1 LQQAGERDLL
11 TDASWKLMPGQRAGL
26 VGANGA
32 GKSTLLKAI
41 AGLRG
46 VDSGK
51 LLIANSVS
59 LGYLAQTAVSGST
72 RTVYD
77 EVRNAMQQL
86 VAAEAAMVAAA
97 AAFEAGDPTAP
108 DRLADAQADFE
119 AAGGYDADRR
129 IGTVLDGLGFS
140 REQWDW
146 GCDRFSGGWQ
156 MRIALACMLLSPA
169 GQAATG
175 KGSSGSAGVGG
186 GLLLLDEPTN
196 HLDAKAVAWL
206 AQFLAASAAT
216 LVLVSHDEGLLEGA
230 CDRIVEV
237 RRSSTC
243 CDALCLWV
251 GWFRLLCC
259 IMLDHC
265 RRCRLPGSM

>member
-1 LQQAGERDLL
+1 
-11 TDASWKLMPGQRAGL
+11 

-46 VDSGK
+46 IDSGK
-51 LLIANSVS
+51 LLIANNVS

-86 VAAEAAMVAAA
+86 VAAEEAMVAAA
-97 AAFEAGDPTAP
+97 AAFEAGDPEAP
-108 DRLADAQADFE
+108 QKLADAQADFE
-119 AAGGYDADRR
+119 AAGGYDVDRR

-175 KGSSGSAGVGG
+175 SGSNGSSGAGVGG

-206 AQFLAASAAT
+206 AQFLAASAGT
-216 LVLVSHDEGLLEGA
+216 LILVSHDEGLLEGA

-237 RRSSTC
+237 SRRIILPITPVFPRPWRC
-243 CDALCLWV
+243 MNMKTLQ
-251 GWFRLLCC
+251 R
-259 IMLDHC
+259 HC
-265 RRCRLPGSM
+265 RRTAQCLRNCVCPRPDRAT

>member
-1 LQQAGERDLL
+1 LPQAGERDLL
-11 TDASWKLMPGQRAGL
+11 TDVSWKLMPGQRAGL

-51 LLIANSVS
+51 LLIANNVS
-59 LGYLAQTAVSGST
+59 MGYLAQTAVSGST
-72 RTVYD
+72 RTVYE

-97 AAFEAGDPTAP
+97 ALFEAGDPTAP
-108 DRLADAQADFE
+108 DKLADAQADFE
-119 AAGGYDADRR
+119 AAGGYDVDRR

-175 KGSSGSAGVGG
+175 SGSRGSGSGSAGVGG

-237 RRSSTC
+237 GILT
-243 CDALCLWV
+243 ALEVMPCFWDKLSV
-251 GWFRLLCC
+251 LQ
-259 IMLDHC
+259 
-265 RRCRLPGSM
+265 